1 MLGINPVS
9 HNNPYITSVPFK
21 KSDKQPENEIEDNPI
36 SRKGET
42 MNLIKATFI
51 GGLVVG
57 AKLFF
62 ELVYDDADFVFEKLG
77 SISKATA
84 DKKLKEMD
92 KAKKDIKGRRAVYA
106 IGAYA
111 ALLAAG
117 LCGFAL
123 LYTAYN
129 APKISYESKV
139 NAFKK
144 GREMDVYVKAN
155 TAEKELYEQLDEK
168 AKVSTKEEKDALKV
182 QYLKMQNAKNQVPDY
197 VKLKNMPKIES
208 KN

>member
-1 MLGINPVS
+1 MLSINPVIQ
-9 HNNPYITSVPFK
+9 NNFIGIKPAFK
-21 KSDKQPENEIEDNPI
+21 KQSEKSKPENADENPI

-51 GGLVVG
+51 GGLAIG
-57 AKLFF
+57 ARLFF
-62 ELVYDDADFVFEKLG
+62 ELIDDGDFVFEKLG
-77 SISKATA
+77 DFSARTA
-84 DKKLKEMD
+84 DKRTKELE
-92 KAKKDIKGRRAVYA
+92 KAKKDIRGRRAMYG
-106 IGAYA
+106 IGAFV

-129 APKISYESKV
+129 APKIAYESKV

-144 GREMDVYVKAN
+144 GKEMDVYVKAN
-155 TAEKELYEQLDEK
+155 SAERELYEQLDKK
-168 AKVSTKEEKDALKV
+168 AQGSTKEEREALKE
-182 QYLKMQNAKNQVPDY
+182 QYLKLSNAKNQVPDY
-197 VKLKNMPKIES
+197 VKLKKMPKIES